1 MAEKYQIEISF
12 IIPTLN
18 AQKVLETCL
27 RSISKQNF
35 PKNNYEIIIAD
46 GGSTD
51 KTVEIAKK
59 YSAKIIFNPL
69 KTAEA
74 GKAIGIKNAQGKY
87 LALIDSDNILPDS
100 SWLTTMIKVLEKDKH
115 LIGAE
120 PWKFTYRKKA
130 GLIERYSALIGA
142 NDPYAF
148 VSGVY
153 DRKNYINF
161 KWTGL
166 NIKTLNY
173 KKYLKL
179 FLEPNK
185 PIPTI
190 GANGT
195 IFRTDFIRKNLNS
208 DYLFDID
215 IISYALQKNQKKMYF
230 AKVKIGIIHTYCE
243 SSIFKFV
250 KKQNR
255 RITDYFY
262 YQNLR
267 QFNWNQTNK
276 SGVLKFISYT
286 VLIIPTIF
294 DALRG
299 FIHQP
304 DVAWFF
310 HPLACFI
317 TLYLYSLNIIK
328 NKFGLLKQIDRLQWQ
343 Q

>member
-1 MAEKYQIEISF
+1 MAEKNQIEISF

-18 AQKVLETCL
+18 AQKVLEICL
-27 RSISKQNF
+27 KSIFKQNF
-35 PKNNYEIIIAD
+35 PKNKYEIIIAD

-59 YSAKIIFNPL
+59 YLAKIVFNPL

-100 SWLTTMIKVLEKDKH
+100 SWLTTMINVLEKDKH

-148 VSGVY
+148 ISGVY

-166 NIKTLNY
+166 KIKTLNY

-179 FLEPNK
+179 FLEPGK
-185 PIPTI
+185 LIPTI

-195 IFRTDFIRKNLNS
+195 IFRTDFIRKNINS

-215 IISYALQKNQKKMYF
+215 IISYALQKNQAKLYF

-243 SSIFKFV
+243 SSISKFI

-255 RITDYFY
+255 RINDYYFY
-262 YQNLR
+262 KSYR
-267 QFNWNQTNK
+267 QYDWKTTNG
-276 SGVLKFISYT
+276 SGILKFTLYT
-286 VLIIPTIF
+286 TTIF
-294 DALRG
+294 PAVYHSIIG

-304 DVAWFF
+304 DTAWIF
-310 HPLACFI
+310 HPLACLI
-317 TLYLYSLNIIK
+317 TLYVYTKSSLMYK
-328 NKFGLLKQIDRLQWQ
+328 LGLLNQVNRTQWQ